1 MILITVGVINILY
14 CDVSVMCVVFTHVHL
29 FRMKMMIHIHVSEA
43 VRIQT
48 ICTVKKTNLRDL
60 LNAFMIL
67 HMKCTLASRPIILN
81 AGDSVTL
88 HR

>member
-48 ICTVKKTNLRDL
+48 ICTVKKL
-60 LNAFMIL
+60 I
-67 HMKCTLASRPIILN
+67 
-81 AGDSVTL
+81 
-88 HR
+88 